1 MGHDLPQRNRL
12 WISRWD
18 LEIQV
23 IIYVAIEVELPLF
36 DKLHHRSPGEELGNR
51 SGTEQRA
58 IGGDWL
64 LLGKIGVAVA
74 LGEEHFAVF
83 DHRNHGAGNIVALD
97 RERH

>member
-1 MGHDLPQRNRL
+1 MGHDLPQRDRL
-12 WISRWD
+12 WISRRD
-18 LEIQV
+18 FEIQV
-23 IIYVAIEVELPLF
+23 IIYIAIEVELALF

-51 SGTEQRA
+51 SWTEQRA
-58 IGGDWL
+58 VGGDGL

-83 DHRNHGAGNIVALD
+83 DNRDYCAGNIVTLE